1 MADGTSQ
8 DVQAW
13 QGPPLPQRGFGTD
26 EHVSQPGSTI
36 VSYIRA
42 PTLVLEAMRKP
53 EDMSNEGSFA
63 KKGGKRAAEKAFA
76 VISVRRSD
84 VSSAGGEFDGESVF
98 ERGCPENAG
107 CLEIVDQS
115 PL

>member
-8 DVQAW
+8 NVQAW

-26 EHVSQPGSTI
+26 EHVSQPGSTM

-53 EDMSNEGSFA
+53 GDMSNDGSSA
-63 KKGGKRAAEKAFA
+63 KK
-76 VISVRRSD
+76 D
-84 VSSAGGEFDGESVF
+84 SAKNYFGYVHHNGSESEAHWEAHGVPGAK
-98 ERGCPENAG
+98 ELRT
-107 CLEIVDQS
+107 
-115 PL
+115 